1 MTPPYGAYPP
11 PPPAPAPAPVSRN
24 TWLIPVLAVAMV
36 SVVAGAALLAFLF
49 LREEDPGA
57 GGPATLRRPVQ
68 FLTVRAAEPA
78 PCKAGLL
85 ADPSGAECLQVG
97 TGMEI
102 ARVDDI
108 RVQPPDPARG
118 RTGYSVAISFT
129 PEDAR
134 TFTGMTTTAAQA
146 QSPANRIA
154 IIAEGRVLSAPAVS
168 SPITGGRVEISGPA
182 DKFTRDYT
190 TDLVRRITGR

>member
-11 PPPAPAPAPVSRN
+11 PPPAPPPRR
-24 TWLIPVLAVAMV
+24 TWLIPVLALAVV
-36 SVVAGAALLAFLF
+36 PVVAGAALLAFLL
-49 LREEDPGA
+49 LREEDPAA

-68 FLTVRAAEPA
+68 FLAVQASEPV
-78 PCKAGLL
+78 PCKPGLL
-85 ADPSGAECLQVG
+85 ADPSGTECLQVG

-102 ARVDDI
+102 ARVADI
-108 RVQPPDPARG
+108 RVQTPDPARG

-134 TFTGMTTTAAQA
+134 TFTELTTTAAQA

-168 SPITGGRVEISGPA
+168 SPINGGKVEISGPSGQ
-182 DKFTRDYT
+182 FTKDYT